1 MCRTGVTVVVVY
13 VMPNGDCVTFYDNK
27 ITMFGYI
34 AVFSFITAAF
44 FKAMLPELQHKKGSC
59 RCV

>member
-34 AVFSFITAAF
+34 AVFSFHDCSRYCSTCIRR
-44 FKAMLPELQHKKGSC
+44 MHVCELPLE
-59 RCV
+59 

>member
-34 AVFSFITAAF
+34 VVFSFHDCSTCSIRR
-44 FKAMLPELQHKKGSC
+44 MLVCELPLQ
-59 RCV
+59 

>member
-44 FKAMLPELQHKKGSC
+44 FKVMLPDLQQKKGSC
-59 RCV
+59 R

>member
-34 AVFSFITAAF
+34 AVFSFIPAAF
-44 FKAMLPELQHKKGSC
+44 FKAMLPDLQHKKGSC
-59 RCV
+59 R